1 MAGNLLDVGYTNSIG
16 TLSQKWDRSSMG
28 FSLMGHH
35 FRDLRLV
42 SGGSRYIS
50 GYLLGGPSNVT
61 VAEIIATN
69 ATGIAVVGISE
80 GQVIP
85 KNTLVP
91 FHVSVSKYG
100 PLEIDAV
107 VQFTF
112 NAPCA
117 ISPFI
122 TIKGSRLQY
131 AISAPR
137 PITLNQAMEQ
147 AYAESSLGAVFYDTL
162 EFVDAA
168 SGSKIQIVQ
177 SGEPLETPQGTFIPC
192 RFGCKHPDTES
203 GIVGSMQITVDF
215 LPRSAQKWILE
226 TCRAR
231 GSVSV
236 IWRQYLGANM
246 EPDAWYPVPLSITS
260 VEQTHTGVVV
270 TATFPL
276 LTAMKFPRRIMTSET
291 LPGGRY

>member
-1 MAGNLLDVGYTNSIG
+1 
-16 TLSQKWDRSSMG
+16 MG
-28 FSLMGHH
+28 FNLMGHPS
-35 FRDLRLV
+35 RDLRLV
-42 SGGSRYIS
+42 SGGYRYIPA
-50 GYLLGGPSNVT
+50 YFVGGPADVT
-61 VAEIIATN
+61 VSNIVMTN
-69 ATGIAVVGISE
+69 AVGIAVVGITE
-80 GQVIP
+80 GQIIKKGAVAF
-85 KNTLVP
+85 

-100 PLEIDAV
+100 PLEINASIR
-107 VQFTF
+107 FEF
-112 NAPCA
+112 EAPC
-117 ISPFI
+117 SVTPTI
-122 TIKGSRLQY
+122 TVTGTRLQY